1 VRSNTSSEIRL
12 AAQLHDGVGQ
22 VLSAALIRLEPLLKQ
37 GGAGGIAARLVSS
50 LIEEAIEHTRSLTR
64 DLCPP
69 ILYQQGIAPA
79 MEWLANEMFR
89 LRALRV
95 ELYEDSSIPDLHRD
109 ARAVLFSAV
118 RELLVNVSKHAGV
131 NTASVTLGTVGDRVY
146 AIVKDAGVGFDP
158 APPRS
163 DDTATGFGMFHIRHR
178 VEQMGGSVT
187 VRSRRG
193 GGTEARVTL
202 PSTELESVLD

>member
-1 VRSNTSSEIRL
+1 
-12 AAQLHDGVGQ
+12 LHDGVGQ

-37 GGAGGIAARLVSS
+37 GGAGGVAARVVGS

-69 ILYQQGIAPA
+69 VLYQRGIVPA
-79 MEWLANEMFR
+79 IQWLADEMFR

-95 ELYEDSSIPDLHRD
+95 ELYDASPIPDLHRD
-109 ARAVLFSAV
+109 VRAVLFSAV
-118 RELLVNVSKHAGV
+118 RELLVNVSKHADV
-131 NTASVTLGTVGDRVY
+131 RTASVTLGCAGGRVY

-158 APPRS
+158 APPR
-163 DDTATGFGMFHIRHR
+163 DDNSATGFGIFHMRHR

-187 VRSRRG
+187 VRSSRG
-193 GGTEARVTL
+193 GGTEVRVTL
-202 PSTELESVLD
+202 PERQLDSILD